1 MADFRKSTAWFALL
15 FIFLVVGL
23 MSLGTCHPTEQQ
35 QDFTQVDETMVT
47 EADESEETEVPEEEF
62 VDYSQLASESDPDW
76 VKPPYYHENTAS
88 YIPGMYG
95 MIAQNAREDRM
106 DKSFFPSIQGLYFKS
121 CMESCHKDYCKSKRA
136 VLAISCP
143 EKVPLLRWVSDMAC
157 DFANGCTDDSSK
169 HISPNNSLK
178 SAKEICDYYI
188 DVARKSFKD
197 VVKVCAHEADLPC
210 EQSGRLIANV
220 WQKGNLHTFVV
231 AGWYDWGSCGDNT
244 AFSYFTVDASTGKV
258 VTYENLID
266 KSDEDKLDRLLP
278 KYLGNGYE
286 KWAASADRV
295 KSNSGK
301 KLISQMDGCALLKE
315 GLIIFYLPYSIGC
328 GADGEFTA
336 TIPYEVLKENGIEL
350 KVSI

>member
-1 MADFRKSTAWFALL
+1 M
-15 FIFLVVGL
+15 
-23 MSLGTCHPTEQQ
+23 
-35 QDFTQVDETMVT
+35 
-47 EADESEETEVPEEEF
+47 
-62 VDYSQLASESDPDW
+62 
-76 VKPPYYHENTAS
+76 
-88 YIPGMYG
+88 
-95 MIAQNAREDRM
+95 
-106 DKSFFPSIQGLYFKS
+106 
-121 CMESCHKDYCKSKRA
+121 
-136 VLAISCP
+136 
-143 EKVPLLRWVSDMAC
+143 
-157 DFANGCTDDSSK
+157 
-169 HISPNNSLK
+169 
-178 SAKEICDYYI
+178 
-188 DVARKSFKD
+188 
-197 VVKVCAHEADLPC
+197 
-210 EQSGRLIANV
+210 
-220 WQKGNLHTFVV
+220 V

-258 VTYENLID
+258 VTYANLID

-336 TIPYEVLKENGIEL
+336 TIPYEVLKEDGIEL

>member
-23 MSLGTCHPTEQQ
+23 MSLGTCYPTEQQ

-62 VDYSQLASESDPDW
+62 VDYSQLASENDPDW
-76 VKPPYYHENTAS
+76 VKPPYYHDSTAS

-95 MIAQNAREDRM
+95 MIDPNAREDRM

-143 EKVPLLRWVSDMAC
+143 KKKSLLRWVSDMAC
-157 DFANGCTDDSSK
+157 DFADGCTDDSSK
-169 HISPNNSLK
+169 HIRPNKSLK

-188 DVARKSFKD
+188 DVARKFFKD
-197 VVKVCAHEADLPC
+197 VVKVCAYEADLPC
-210 EQSGRLIANV
+210 EQRGRLIADV
-220 WQKGNLHTFVV
+220 WQKGNIHTFVV

-244 AFSYFTVDASTGKV
+244 AFSYFTVDASTGEELS
-258 VTYENLID
+258 YANLID

-286 KWAASADRV
+286 KWTASADRV

-315 GLIIFYLPYSIGC
+315 GLIIYYYPYTIGC
-328 GADGEFTA
+328 GADGEFIA
-336 TIPYEVLKENGIEL
+336 IIPHEVLRDNGIKL
-350 KVSI
+350 NVPI

>member
-1 MADFRKSTAWFALL
+1 MADFRKSTAWFASL

-23 MSLGTCHPTEQQ
+23 MSLGTCNSTEQTR
-35 QDFTQVDETMVT
+35 DSTQVDETKVT
-47 EADESEETEVPEEEF
+47 EKSEVTEEKA

-76 VKPPYYHENTAS
+76 VKPPYYHDSTAS
-88 YIPGMYG
+88 YIPDMYG
-95 MIAQNAREDRM
+95 MIAQNAREDHIG
-106 DKSFFPSIQGLYFKS
+106 KSFFPSIQGLYFNS

-136 VLAISCP
+136 VLAISSP
-143 EKVPLLRWVSDMAC
+143 EKAPLLRWVSGMAC
-157 DFANGCTDDSSK
+157 DFVNGCIDDSLK

-210 EQSGRLIANV
+210 EQRGRLIADV
-220 WQKGNLHTFVV
+220 WQKGNIHTFVV

-258 VTYENLID
+258 VTYANLID

-336 TIPYEVLKENGIEL
+336 TIPYEVLKGNGIEL